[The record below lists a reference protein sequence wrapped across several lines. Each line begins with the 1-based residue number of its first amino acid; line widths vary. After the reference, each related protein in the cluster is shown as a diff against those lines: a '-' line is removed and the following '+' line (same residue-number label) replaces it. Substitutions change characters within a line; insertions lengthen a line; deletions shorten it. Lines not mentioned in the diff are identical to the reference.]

1 MKKYYSSLSKDE
13 LLEMLPNRTWS
24 SVLTKANKININ
36 KRCMWTN
43 EEDNLLIAIYEN
55 TDINEVVKK
64 FSNRDKNSIVKRAMK
79 LGLNSYNHPIW
90 TKEDELYI
98 INNWQLLPDE
108 IIAQNI
114 GKTKNAVKRK
124 RNLLGLHRQD
134 KSKKTYENITKY
146 IRGNIYEWKS
156 NSMKACNYECVLTK
170 SKEFEIHHLY
180 PVNKIVNDI
189 FNKYNLEYKEFNE
202 YTENELN
209 NILQLFVLEQS
220 KYPLGEC
227 IRKDLHMLFH
237 SLYGQY
243 NTTEEQWIQFK
254 NDYTNGVYN
263 NRIKMDIVA

>member
-1 MKKYYSSLSKDE
+1 MKELVKGTKKDA
-13 LLEMLPNRTWS
+13 P
-24 SVLTKANKININ
+24 VG
-36 KRCMWTN
+36 KRHHH
-43 EEDNLLIAIYEN
+43 Y
-55 TDINEVVKK
+55 
-64 FSNRDKNSIVKRAMK
+64 RDSI
-79 LGLNSYNHPIW
+79 
-90 TKEDELYI
+90 
-98 INNWQLLPDE
+98 
-108 IIAQNI
+108 
-114 GKTKNAVKRK
+114 
-124 RNLLGLHRQD
+124 

-180 PVNKIVNDI
+180 RVNKIVNDI

-227 IRKDLHMLFH
+227 IRKDLHVLFH